1 MGTCRVI
8 PKEIKEQILNRI
20 KNEGITVAQA
30 AREAGISDNTV
41 YGWLAKSVNGKT
53 NDWEVARLKREL
65 QGAYELIGKLTR
77 ELEAYKKKNRPW
89 R

>member
-8 PKEIKEQILNRI
+8 PQEVKEQILNRI

-41 YGWLAKSVNGKT
+41 YG
-53 NDWEVARLKREL
+53 
-65 QGAYELIGKLTR
+65 
-77 ELEAYKKKNRPW
+77 
-89 R
+89 